1 MTTHEDQQLGQK
13 IMKPM
18 KSPMI
23 LGKECMPQYAARGDQ
38 QLDQKMNEAY
48 GRSDAFGE
56 VGMPQYAIENK

>member
-1 MTTHEDQQLGQK
+1 
-13 IMKPM
+13 M